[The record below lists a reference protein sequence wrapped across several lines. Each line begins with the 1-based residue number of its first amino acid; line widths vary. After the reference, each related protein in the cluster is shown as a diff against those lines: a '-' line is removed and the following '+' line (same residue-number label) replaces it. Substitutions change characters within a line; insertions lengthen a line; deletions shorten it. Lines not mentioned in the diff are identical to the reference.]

1 MSKKTTKKQRI
12 SIPYD
17 KLTLAN
23 NFMFYKVMRN
33 HPDACKKL
41 LEMLL
46 NIRIKH
52 MTMATEETIK
62 IDLDAKSIRLD
73 VYVTEQ
79 KRMHD
84 IELQVVNTQELPE
97 RARFYAA
104 TMDLDSLKSGDK
116 YTKLRDSHVV
126 FICMQDVFK
135 NGLPVNTFENICQE
149 DGVTKLNDRS
159 YKHFFI
165 APRCA
170 KMIEDEEVRSFFE
183 FLISNKAKTKYTTS
197 LSNYVEDARHNTQW
211 RLQYMTWERQ
221 RAYDFDEGKEAGLI
235 EGREEGAQQKA
246 VETAINMLKR
256 KYPVNDISEI
266 TNLPVEKVLELQQQL
281 SSKA

>member
-1 MSKKTTKKQRI
+1 MAKKALKEQRT

-46 NIRIKH
+46 NTKIRHI
-52 MTMATEETIK
+52 TMSTEESIK

-73 VYVTEQ
+73 VFVKESR
-79 KRMHD
+79 RMHD
-84 IELQVVNTQELPE
+84 IEVQVVNTQELPE

-104 TMDLDSLKSGDK
+104 TM
-116 YTKLRDSHVV
+116 
-126 FICMQDVFK
+126 
-135 NGLPVNTFENICQE
+135 
-149 DGVTKLNDRS
+149 
-159 YKHFFI
+159 
-165 APRCA
+165 
-170 KMIEDEEVRSFFE
+170 IEDEEIRGFFE
-183 FLISNKAKTKYTTS
+183 FLISNRAKTKYTTS

-221 RAYDFDEGKEAGLI
+221 RTYDYDEGKEAGIREKAI
-235 EGREEGAQQKA
+235 EDAVNFLKKEIPAETIAECVGLPLEE
-246 VETAINMLKR
+246 VMELK
-256 KYPVNDISEI
+256 DEI
-266 TNLPVEKVLELQQQL
+266 TVSVEK
-281 SSKA
+281 